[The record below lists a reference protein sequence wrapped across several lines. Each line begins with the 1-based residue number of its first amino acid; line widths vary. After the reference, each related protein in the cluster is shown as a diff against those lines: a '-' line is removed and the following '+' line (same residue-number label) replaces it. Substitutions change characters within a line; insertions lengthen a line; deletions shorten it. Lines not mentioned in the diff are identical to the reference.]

1 MIVLR
6 YSEIDEDSAVDARAR
21 ERELLDRSIAMLI
34 KAREEG
40 ATSMAS
46 VEAIHFT
53 IRFWSAILED
63 LANPENSFTEELRAG
78 IISVGIWILREC
90 ERVRQGE
97 SDNLTGIIDVT
108 KIIREG
114 F

>member
-21 ERELLDRSIAMLI
+21 ERELLDRSIDLLT
-34 KAREEG
+34 KARDQG
-40 ATSMAS
+40 ANSMAS

-53 IRFWSAILED
+53 IRFWSMILED
-63 LANPENSFTEELRAG
+63 IASPENSFTEELRAG
-78 IISVGIWILREC
+78 IISVGIWILKEC
-90 ERVRQGE
+90 ERIRQGE
-97 SDNLTGIIDVT
+97 SDNFTGVIDVT

>member
-6 YSEIDEDSAVDARAR
+6 YSEVDEDSALDARER
-21 ERELLDRSIAMLI
+21 ERELLDRSINLFS
-34 KAREEG
+34 KAQEDG
-40 ATSMAS
+40 AGSFAET
-46 VEAIHFT
+46 EAVHFA
-53 IRFWSAILED
+53 IRFWSILMED
-63 LANPENSFTEELRAG
+63 LASDDNMLSDELRAG

-90 ERVRQGE
+90 EEVRQGK
-97 SDNLTGIIDVT
+97 SDKIPGIVDVT

>member
-21 ERELLDRSIAMLI
+21 ERELLDRSIDLLT
-34 KAREEG
+34 KARDEG
-40 ATSMAS
+40 TNSMAT

-53 IRFWSAILED
+53 VRFWSMILED
-63 LANPENSFTEELRAG
+63 IASPENSFTEELRAG
-78 IISVGIWILREC
+78 IISVGIWILKEC
-90 ERVRQGE
+90 ERIRQGE
-97 SDNLTGIIDVT
+97 SDNFTGVIDVT